1 MMEAGN
7 SASGKFSD
15 EGREALAQK
24 LDEDLDKF
32 MESLVDRKV
41 SGAEAYRAFLLA
53 KGWQFYFADEQLK
66 RSWKDASGFC
76 QII

>member
-53 KGWQFYFADEQLK
+53 KG
-66 RSWKDASGFC
+66 
-76 QII
+76 